1 MNDRRLVRDSEL
13 NYDSDLVFTLGGVPF
28 SGTAFEESPL
38 LGRSEIT
45 YRDGLEEGLARD
57 WFPSGILKAEA
68 QFVQGTL
75 HGMAREYRPDGV
87 LAEESSYEYGVRIF
101 HRVLAPDGSV
111 VQTEELEEGSYEA
124 RLVAR
129 RRSEL
134 GWPRD

>member
-1 MNDRRLVRDSEL
+1 M
-13 NYDSDLVFTLGGVPF
+13 PF
-28 SGTAFEESPL
+28 SGTVFEESPL

-45 YRDGLEEGLARD
+45 YRDGLEEGPARD
-57 WFPSGILKAEA
+57 WYPSGVLKAEA
-68 QFVQGTL
+68 QFVEGTL

-87 LAEESSYEYGVRIF
+87 LAEESTYEYGVRIF

-111 VQTEELEEGSYEA
+111 VETEELEDGCFEA

-134 GWPRD
+134 GWPR